1 MKILAVDPGFG
12 RVGIAVVTKVASK
25 EVVLFSECFETDSS
39 LTFFERLL
47 LLGKHISEVI
57 ATHKPDV
64 LAIENLFMAKNQ
76 KTAMH
81 VSEARGVII
90 YEGLRNGLEVF
101 EYTPLQIKVALTGYG
116 KATKD
121 QVAMM
126 VGKITGIDVAT
137 KIDDEIDAIAVGIT
151 HMAYKKS

>member
-12 RVGIAVVTKVASK
+12 RVGIALIEKKDAR
-25 EVVLFSECFETDSS
+25 EVVLFSECFETSS
-39 LTFFERLL
+39 TLTFFERLV
-47 LLGKHISEVI
+47 LLGAHISEI
-57 ATHKPDV
+57 IRTHRPQA
-64 LAIENLFMAKNQ
+64 LAIENLFLAKNQ
-76 KTAMH
+76 KTAMN

-90 YEGLRNGLEVF
+90 YEALKNGLEVF

-121 QVAMM
+121 QVGMM
-126 VGKITGIDVAT
+126 VGKITHIDVAT

-151 HMAYKKS
+151 HLAYKKV